1 MPPRRRREHK
11 GQVTEFT
18 RVISERRLAL
28 GKTQAEIAR
37 AIGVSSPEFIGMVE
51 AGLRRI
57 DLNRVPMLARALN
70 YDPAELCKL
79 AVQEQAPEL
88 FRTLFGGAY
97 SFTPKELSP
106 QEVNTVHV
114 SRDTRELLGWVW
126 QQLLGSSFSDQVLH
140 FGGFAFSEKCGQTAP
155 PVIRMGGKTLQ
166 NDLANGGMLNPVGVQ
181 MRRRPIQEVLVH

>member
-11 GQVTEFT
+11 GQVSEFT
-18 RVISERRLAL
+18 KVISERRLAL

-37 AIGVSSPEFIGMVE
+37 DIGVSSPEFIGMVE

-79 AVQEQAPEL
+79 ALQEQAPEL

-114 SRDTRELLGWVW
+114 SRDTRELLERLHALPAELTRLIEGLVRY
-126 QQLLGSSFSDQVLH
+126 LYSAHLAGSRLPRSLRLKPY
-140 FGGFAFSEKCGQTAP
+140 E
-155 PVIRMGGKTLQ
+155 L
-166 NDLANGGMLNPVGVQ
+166 
-181 MRRRPIQEVLVH
+181 